1 MDAIWLG
8 VETDASG
15 NGTVTAARNV
25 RPDTPRR
32 LYAVEW
38 VDGTFADGVDAVL
51 SVVNTLGGADV
62 TLLTLT
68 DADDDGW
75 YYPRAAACDGTA
87 GVLTHYEQ
95 PVINGDLRLVVSN
108 GGSVTLGGAY
118 VYLGD

>member
-1 MDAIWLG
+1 MDAIWLS
-8 VETDASG
+8 VTTDAAG
-15 NGTVTAARNV
+15 AGTVTAGRNV

-68 DADDDGW
+68 DADNDGW
-75 YYPRAAACDGTA
+75 YYPRTAACDGTA